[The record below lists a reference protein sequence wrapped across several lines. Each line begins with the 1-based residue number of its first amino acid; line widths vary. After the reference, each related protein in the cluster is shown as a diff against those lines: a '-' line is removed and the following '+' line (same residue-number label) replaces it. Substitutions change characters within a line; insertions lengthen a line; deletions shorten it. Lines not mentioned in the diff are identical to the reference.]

1 MKKFFCGR
9 KQLQK
14 HIAATHDN
22 PGYSCRLCGKIFKH
36 KNYLKHHIDSV
47 HEGKRKFSCEYCG
60 TTFAHKE
67 GMNCHIRTVH
77 EGIRYQCDFCAKSFT
92 QKPHLKSH
100 LSEAHNQGKY

>member
-1 MKKFFCGR
+1 M
-9 KQLQK
+9 
-14 HIAATHDN
+14 
-22 PGYSCRLCGKIFKH
+22 S
-36 KNYLKHHIDSV
+36 LKAWNTILYYIDSV

-100 LSEAHNQGKY
+100 LSEAHNQGKYQDIFSNWLRKSIWNS